1 MYATCGT
8 KRCRCSSAPDRL
20 HYCMFIF
27 PTGAIPQIKLAIC
40 RTKKKKTDV
49 KFCFLLLRKFHRP
62 FVGNLSP
69 RTTKED
75 KTRVW
80 DLWQPEYSFQKHHHE
95 TVITKWWVSRFL
107 IEAKMSPGCPKALK
121 AIQIVSSSLKKFLCK
136 LRHQILTPF
145 CTVAQSW
152 NHFLS
157 VSMFSF
163 YTIVK
168 KRI

>member
-1 MYATCGT
+1 MQD
-8 KRCRCSSAPDRL
+8 K
-20 HYCMFIF
+20 
-27 PTGAIPQIKLAIC
+27 
-40 RTKKKKTDV
+40 KKKKTDV
-49 KFCFLLLRKFHRP
+49 KFCFLLLCKFHRP

-80 DLWQPEYSFQKHHHE
+80 DLWQPEYSFQKHHHQI
-95 TVITKWWVSRFL
+95 VITKWWVSGVL

-121 AIQIVSSSLKKFLCK
+121 AIQIVSSFLKKFLCK

-152 NHFLS
+152 NNFLS
-157 VSMFSF
+157 ASMFSF

-168 KRI
+168 KRIQAWSYGYWDEK